1 MIAGLDPE
9 ELVLLKFTSLESRT
23 KLRWEHS
30 KEFEFRGQMYDVV
43 SSETKGDSIF
53 YRCWWDHKET
63 QLNQRL
69 KILVAKALDQD
80 ENNGEALMNLHF
92 YLGTFFYSKPIDLQ
106 FLSFQKISEVYE
118 DEIHSGSFNSRLIS
132 PPKPPPKMI

>member
-9 ELVLLKFTSLESRT
+9 ELVLLKFTSLEAQT

-30 KEFEFRGQMYDVV
+30 KEFEYRGQMYDVV
-43 SSETKGDSIF
+43 SYETKGDSIF

-63 QLNQRL
+63 QLNKRL

-80 ENNGEALMNLHF
+80 KNNGDALLNLHF
-92 YLGTFFYSKPIDLQ
+92 FLGTFFYSKSIYLQ
-106 FLSFQKISEVYE
+106 FISFQKTSEVYE
-118 DEIHSGSFNSRLIS
+118 DEIHAVSFNSLLMS
-132 PPKPPPKMI
+132 PPKPPPKPV